1 MFNDKETDFG
11 EMSKQA
17 GILKRDHL
25 SPTREMR
32 WTKLVDSAERS
43 LYWLIPA
50 VTLAYIVFRIL
61 PLLSSQ

>member
-1 MFNDKETDFG
+1 MFKDKETDFG
-11 EMSKQA
+11 EMSKPV
-17 GILKRDHL
+17 GILNRDHL
-25 SPTREMR
+25 NPTREMR

-61 PLLSSQ
+61 PLLSS

>member
-1 MFNDKETDFG
+1 MFKDKETDFE
-11 EMSKQA
+11 EMAKPA
-17 GILKRDHL
+17 GILNRDHL
-25 SPTREMR
+25 NPSREMR

-61 PLLSSQ
+61 PLLSS